1 MAERALA
8 PAKLNLDLHV
18 LGVERGGYH
27 RLRSL
32 AQAIDY
38 YDTLR
43 AEPSDDD
50 HLEVDGEPI
59 PGENLVWGAVE
70 SLRGRSGDRTP
81 LHLDLEKRIPVA
93 AGLGGGSADAAAA
106 LMLVGGILGVSDI
119 ADLAPPLGADVPFF
133 LHGGLAMMEGTGE
146 RLTRLP
152 LTVDYAVGV
161 ATPTF
166 HLATRDVFR
175 AWDRLGDAKVRP
187 VGANAVPPSLRE
199 YAPLVNNLEPAAR
212 LVAPDLGDWISSLE
226 NLWDRPVLLTGSGP
240 TLFAFFVDLDEA
252 RSAVASAPGRAAFA
266 ALPVPGG
273 VRVEPQL

>member
-1 MAERALA
+1 MTERALA

-18 LGVERGGYH
+18 LGLEQGGYH

-38 YDTLR
+38 YDMLR
-43 AEPSDDD
+43 AETSDDD
-50 HLEVDGEPI
+50 HLDVDGEPI

-70 SLRGRSGDRTP
+70 SLRRRSGNRTP

-106 LMLVGGILGVSDI
+106 LVLVGRILEVSDV

-133 LHGGLAMMEGTGE
+133 LCGGLAMMEGRGD

-152 LTVDYAVGV
+152 LTSDYAVGV
-161 ATPTF
+161 VTPTF
-166 HLATRDVFR
+166 RLTTADVFG
-175 AWDRLGDAKVRP
+175 AWDRLGEAKVRP
-187 VGANAVPPSLRE
+187 VRADAVPPSLRE
-199 YAPLVNNLEPAAR
+199 YAPLVNDLEPAAR
-212 LVAPDLGDWISSLE
+212 LVAPDLGDWISDLE

-240 TLFAFFVDLDEA
+240 TLFAFFLDVDEA
-252 RSAVASAPGRAAFA
+252 RSAVASAPGRVAFA
-266 ALPVPGG
+266 ARPIQGG

>member
-18 LGVERGGYH
+18 LGTERGGYH

-133 LHGGLAMMEGTGE
+133 LHGGLAMMEGTGV

-166 HLATRDVFR
+166 RLATRDVFR

-252 RSAVASAPGRAAFA
+252 RSAVASAPGRATFA